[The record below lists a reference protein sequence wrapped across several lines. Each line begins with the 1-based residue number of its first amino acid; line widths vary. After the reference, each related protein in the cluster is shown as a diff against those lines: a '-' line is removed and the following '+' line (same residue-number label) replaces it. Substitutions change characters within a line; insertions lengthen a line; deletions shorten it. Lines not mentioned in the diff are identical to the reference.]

1 MEQSHLLSRHLLS
14 RRPGGAAAA
23 EVSPRSR
30 PRRPLHAAGRVL
42 LWGAIGLVFVRGV
55 ESLFVTPPRSGSA
68 PSTPAGP
75 ADLPGAEGI
84 AARFSVDYLSYDQ
97 ATAAAR
103 ARLLSG
109 YMPAGGDT
117 AAGWDGRGASA
128 ATDPVSVGVEA
139 DGAGAGLVTVAV
151 RMPGPGWA
159 HLAVPVARDGSRLV
173 VAGSPVFVPG
183 PEPATSV
190 AGPSVGPGG
199 SAGDAAGMRPAVEA
213 FFRAYAGGE
222 GTDLTYVT
230 APGRTLS
237 ALHGLVGFA
246 GLGELVVEGERGSAT
261 ARASVRWTE
270 PSSQAVLAQT
280 YCLGLVERDARWY
293 VAEASACSVA
303 DPADALARK
312 GVGS

>member
-1 MEQSHLLSRHLLS
+1 MQQSHLLSRHLLS
-14 RRPGGAAAA
+14 RRLGRAAAA
-23 EVSPRSR
+23 EAPPRSR

-55 ESLFVTPPRSGSA
+55 VSLFVTPQESVSA

-75 ADLPGAEGI
+75 AVLPGAEGI

-97 ATAAAR
+97 ANAAAR
-103 ARLLSG
+103 ARLLTR
-109 YMPAGGDT
+109 YLPAGADT
-117 AAGWDGRGASA
+117 AGGWDGRGASVA
-128 ATDPVSVGVEA
+128 ADPVSVGVEA

-151 RMPGPGWA
+151 RVAGPGWA
-159 HLAVPVARDGSRLV
+159 HLAVPVARDGSRLI

-183 PEPATSV
+183 PAPAAPV
-190 AGPSVGPGG
+190 AGPTEG

-237 ALHGLVGFA
+237 ALDGLVGFA
-246 GLGELVVEGERGSAT
+246 GLGELVVKGERGSAT

-270 PSSQAVLAQT
+270 PSSQAVLVQT
-280 YCLGLVERDARWY
+280 YCVGLVERDGRWY
-293 VAEASACSVA
+293 VAEAGACSVA
-303 DPADALARK
+303 DPADAPARK
-312 GVGS
+312 GLGS